1 MTFGIDATGVHLI
14 AAAPSGEDPSVD
26 WDCLDRL
33 ADVYAAARAHDL
45 LIAHLPLTRS
55 EEQPDVGLAVW
66 KYVLMRRG
74 AVASDAQRKPE
85 SAVTATGRAEVDYL
99 LKRLTAKDARA
110 MH

>member
-1 MTFGIDATGVHLI
+1 M
-14 AAAPSGEDPSVD
+14 
-26 WDCLDRL
+26 
-33 ADVYAAARAHDL
+33 
-45 LIAHLPLTRS
+45 
-55 EEQPDVGLAVW
+55 